1 MKKISC
7 IIIDDEKNSAK
18 MLQSLLAHFCPHVEV
33 LALIHKPADAVEWL
47 TNHDDPQVVFL
58 DIEMPGMNGFQLL
71 DAIPRIT
78 SNVIFTTAYEQFAIR
93 AFKTKAISYLLKP
106 IDGIELQ
113 AAVEKAEKQIGTNVS
128 ARIERIEAALQEIK
142 SQSHKLSKVSV
153 STADGVLLVETS
165 KIVRL
170 EADSNYTHIHMDGG
184 KKLTCSKTLKEY
196 DDALCGRGF
205 FRIHHAHIV
214 NLGFVERYIRGEGGY
229 VVTTDQTTLEVS
241 RRKKAELLEAIR
253 LLK

>member
-106 IDGIELQ
+106 IDGIDLQ
-113 AAVEKAEKQIGTNVS
+113 AAVEKAVQQIGTNVS
-128 ARIERIEAALQEIK
+128 ARIVRIEAALHELVGEVLQELGIAGRVACADVVDGVDDP
-142 SQSHKLSKVSV
+142 STEEVAPVSIDDAASKVRILFRRQPLSQ
-153 STADGVLLVETS
+153 LLTTS
-165 KIVRL
+165 
-170 EADSNYTHIHMDGG
+170 
-184 KKLTCSKTLKEY
+184 
-196 DDALCGRGF
+196 
-205 FRIHHAHIV
+205 
-214 NLGFVERYIRGEGGY
+214 
-229 VVTTDQTTLEVS
+229 
-241 RRKKAELLEAIR
+241 
-253 LLK
+253 